1 MFQCDQCN
9 GFLPAQLKACPN
21 CGAGLKPTLLKRF
34 KRASQLVL
42 GASIALTLS
51 ACYGTPPPLPLPDCN
66 DQSEKNKEP
75 CATPSPSASP
85 SGSPAASPSPTGS
98 PSPTATPAA

>member
-9 GFLPAQLKACPN
+9 GFIPTQLKTCPN
-21 CGAGLKPTLLKRF
+21 CQSVLKSSFRHRL

-42 GASIALTLS
+42 GASIAMTLS

-66 DQSEKNKEP
+66 DLSEKSKEP
-75 CATPSPSASP
+75 CAK
-85 SGSPAASPSPTGS
+85 PSPTGS
-98 PSPTATPAA
+98 PSASPSPSPVPTGSPSA